1 MRNPYDVLGVEQA
14 ASPETIK
21 HAYRKLVK
29 QFHPDL
35 HPGDA
40 AIEARF
46 KEISAAYDLLSDAKK
61 RERFDRGEIDANG
74 SERGGMRGG
83 RPGGAGGFQAGFG
96 GGRAGPGFNPGVNPG
111 FNPGFNPHF
120 NQGFGGGRGG
130 AGGGPSGTPGGTPGG
145 GTAGG
150 PDIDDIFDMF
160 KRRGGVGGGAGDFA
174 GAGGASPGRR
184 GSDINYA
191 LTIDFKSAALGSKRR
206 LSMPDKKD
214 LDIVIPP
221 GTEDGAT
228 LRLRGQGQPGF
239 GGEPDGDAMIQI
251 QVEPHLFFERRG
263 PDIHLEVPV
272 TLDEAVLGATITV
285 PTLEGTVSVK
295 VPKGSNSGTILRL
308 RQRGIQH
315 ARNKDRGDQYVKLV
329 VILPD
334 MIDNDLAQFLEK
346 WKKEHSY
353 HVRARLGVDR

>member
-1 MRNPYDVLGVEQA
+1 MRNPYNVLGVESGA
-14 ASPETIK
+14 TLEIIK
-21 HAYRKLVK
+21 LAYRKLVK

-40 AIEARF
+40 VMEARF
-46 KEISAAYDLLSDAKK
+46 KEISAAYDLLSDPKK

-74 SERGGMRGG
+74 AERGGMRGG
-83 RPGGAGGFQAGFG
+83 RGGYT
-96 GGRAGPGFNPGVNPG
+96 
-111 FNPGFNPHF
+111 
-120 NQGFGGGRGG
+120 QGFGQGFAGGRGG
-130 AGGGPSGTPGGTPGG
+130 FGQGFASGG
-145 GTAGG
+145 GG

-160 KRRGGVGGGAGDFA
+160 KRRGATG
-174 GAGGASPGRR
+174 GAGGATNGGPGRR
-184 GSDINYA
+184 GSDINYS
-191 LTIDFKSAALGSKRR
+191 LTIDFKSAAMGSKRR

-239 GGEPDGDAMIQI
+239 GGEADGDALIQI

-263 PDIHLEVPV
+263 SDIHLDVPV
-272 TLDEAVLGATITV
+272 TIDEAVLGATITV

-295 VPKGSNSGTILRL
+295 VPKGSNSGTLLRL

-315 ARNKDRGDQYVKLV
+315 PRGKERGDQYVKLV

-334 MIDNDLAQFLEK
+334 VIDNDLAQFMEK
-346 WKKEHSY
+346 WKKDHSY
-353 HVRARLGVDR
+353 HVRSRLGVDQ

>member
-1 MRNPYDVLGVEQA
+1 MRNPYDVLGVEVA

-21 HAYRKLVK
+21 LAYRKLVK

-35 HPGDA
+35 HPGDSV
-40 AIEARF
+40 IEARF

-61 RERFDRGEIDANG
+61 RERFDRGEIDASG

-83 RPGGAGGFQAGFG
+83 RGPGYGPGYGQTYGAGFAGGRGGFG
-96 GGRAGPGFNPGVNPG
+96 QGYN
-111 FNPGFNPHF
+111 
-120 NQGFGGGRGG
+120 NQGFGQGF
-130 AGGGPSGTPGGTPGG
+130 SGTR
-145 GTAGG
+145 GG
-150 PDIDDIFDMF
+150 PDIDDIFEMF
-160 KRRGGVGGGAGDFA
+160 KRRGAAGGGPGANNGANAG
-174 GAGGASPGRR
+174 SSNGRR
-184 GSDINYA
+184 GSDVSYA

-239 GGEPDGDAMIQI
+239 GGEPDGDALIQI

-263 PDIHLEVPV
+263 NDIHLDVPV
-272 TLDEAVLGATITV
+272 TIDEAVLGSTITV

-295 VPKGSNSGTILRL
+295 VPKGSNSGTMLRL
-308 RQRGIQH
+308 RQRGVQH
-315 ARNKDRGDQYVKLV
+315 PRAKERGDQYVKLV

-334 MIDNDLAQFLEK
+334 IIDNDLAQFMEK
-346 WKKEHSY
+346 WKKDHAY
-353 HVRARLGVDR
+353 HVRSRLGVDR